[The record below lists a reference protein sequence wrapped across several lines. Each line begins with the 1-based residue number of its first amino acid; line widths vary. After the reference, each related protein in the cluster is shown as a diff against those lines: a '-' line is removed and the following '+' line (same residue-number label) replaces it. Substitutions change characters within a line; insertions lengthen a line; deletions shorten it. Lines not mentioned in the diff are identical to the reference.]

1 MAAGPLALEVDRRS
15 ISLRTSAAISV
26 LISSIVHHHLVRH
39 RTRVIAGAR
48 PGGKWRIARKCR
60 SVRMSEN
67 ANTVATFSIV
77 AFDPKSGSLGVA
89 VQSKFLAVG
98 ALVPYAR
105 AGVGAV
111 ATQALANVVYGRRGL
126 ELMARGKTA
135 SETIEL
141 LTKEDEQK
149 AQRQVGIVDAKGRAA
164 AFTGEDCHDWAGSL
178 TGEHYAIQGNILAGS
193 QVVEA
198 MASAYE
204 ASGPDLAGRL
214 LAALDAGQEAGGDP
228 RGKQSAALLIVRE
241 GGGYGGGNDRFV
253 DLRVD
258 DHPEP
263 IRELARI
270 RDLHTLYF
278 GETKPE
284 DVVAVEGDNR
294 EEVMAHL
301 QRLGY
306 LEGRDASDD
315 EVLLDALTDFLHIEN
330 FEEREQ
336 ERGYLDL
343 EVLRFMRSKR

>member
-1 MAAGPLALEVDRRS
+1 MP
-15 ISLRTSAAISV
+15 
-26 LISSIVHHHLVRH
+26 
-39 RTRVIAGAR
+39 
-48 PGGKWRIARKCR
+48 
-60 SVRMSEN
+60 EN
-67 ANTVATFSIV
+67 ARTVATFSIV
-77 AFDPKSGSLGVA
+77 AFDPETDSLGVA

-105 AGVGAV
+105 AGMGAV
-111 ATQALANVVYGRRGL
+111 ATQALANVGYGPRAL
-126 ELMARGKTA
+126 ELIGQGRTA
-135 SETIEL
+135 GETVGL
-141 LTKEDEQK
+141 LTEEDENK

-178 TGEHYAIQGNILAGS
+178 TGEHYAAQGNILAGP

-204 ASGPDLAGRL
+204 ASGDDLAGRL
-214 LAALDAGQEAGGDP
+214 LAALEAGQGAGGDP
-228 RGKQSAALLIVRE
+228 RGKQSAALLVVRE
-241 GGGYGGGNDRFV
+241 GGGYGGNNDRMV

-278 GETKPE
+278 GETRPE
-284 DVVAVEGDNR
+284 DIVAVEGDVR
-294 EEVMAHL
+294 DEVGTHL

-306 LEGRDASDD
+306 LQGRDPDND
-315 EVLLDALTDFLHIEN
+315 EAVLDALTDFLHIEN

-343 EVLRFMRSKR
+343 EVLRFMSSKR

>member
-1 MAAGPLALEVDRRS
+1 
-15 ISLRTSAAISV
+15 
-26 LISSIVHHHLVRH
+26 
-39 RTRVIAGAR
+39 
-48 PGGKWRIARKCR
+48 
-60 SVRMSEN
+60 MSEN
-67 ANTVATFSIV
+67 TKTVATFSIV
-77 AFDPKSGSLGVA
+77 AFDPDTESLGVA

-111 ATQALANVVYGRRGL
+111 ATQALANVTYGPRGL
-126 ELMARGKTA
+126 ELMAQGRTA
-135 SETIEL
+135 GETVEL
-141 LTKEDEQK
+141 LTEEDEDK
-149 AQRQVGIVDAKGRAA
+149 AQRQVGVVDAAGHAA
-164 AFTGEDCHDWAGSL
+164 AFTGEGCHDWAGSL
-178 TGEHYAIQGNILAGS
+178 TGEHYAIQGNILAGR

-204 ASGPDLAGRL
+204 ASDDDLAGRL

-228 RGKQSAALLIVRE
+228 RGKQSAALLVVRE
-241 GGGYGGGNDRFV
+241 GGGYGGGNDRLV

-263 IRELARI
+263 IKELARI

-284 DVVAVEGDNR
+284 DVVAVEGNIR
-294 EEVMAHL
+294 EEVATL
-301 QRLGY
+301 LRRFGY
-306 LEGRDASDD
+306 LEGRDPDDD
-315 EVLLDALTDFLHIEN
+315 EALLDALTDFLHIEN

-343 EVLRFMRSKR
+343 EVLRFMRNKR